1 MSERTKTI
9 VVAITIGAVFGAV
22 IGWTASSDVD
32 YLDGE
37 KHGVSNLKPKD
48 YLALGMSMLTL
59 ARQFGE
65 MLR

>member
-1 MSERTKTI
+1 MSDRTKTI
-9 VVAITIGAVFGAV
+9 LVGVAIGAAFGAV

-32 YLDGE
+32 YSDGE
-37 KHGVSNLKPKD
+37 KHGVANLKPKD

-65 MLR
+65 TLR

>member
-1 MSERTKTI
+1 MNERTKTI
-9 VVAITIGAVFGAV
+9 VVAMAIGAAFGAV

-37 KHGVSNLKPKD
+37 RHGIANLKPKD